1 MFLFN
6 FLILFKVN
14 NFRDRTVHKRYTESI
29 EFHVEYCSVHQRM
42 FYFSW
47 KNSISSP
54 TGPLQKAT
62 RTGNSGWDGITMSFG
77 STVIGYPAS
86 RTAFRPHHPSSMQ
99 NAGCF
104 PGAAVPRHR

>member
-1 MFLFN
+1 MFLFRFVREFFN
-6 FLILFKVN
+6 IIFKVN

-62 RTGNSGWDGITMSFG
+62 RTGNSGCDGITTSFG
-77 STVIGYPAS
+77 STVIG
-86 RTAFRPHHPSSMQ
+86 
-99 NAGCF
+99 
-104 PGAAVPRHR
+104 